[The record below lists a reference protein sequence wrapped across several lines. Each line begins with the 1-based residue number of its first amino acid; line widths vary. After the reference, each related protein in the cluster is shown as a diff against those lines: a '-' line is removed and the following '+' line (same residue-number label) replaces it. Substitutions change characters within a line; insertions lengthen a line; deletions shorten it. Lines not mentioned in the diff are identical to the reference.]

1 MLSYTVPDIVKVYDG
16 ANYGMLGSNGELI
29 VPCSYDSCEISEDGA
44 YITADRQKDEY
55 GNYTE
60 CTLFDSNGNKIETF
74 DTGIYNVG
82 VFRKIS
88 NAA

>member
-1 MLSYTVPDIVKVYDG
+1 M
-16 ANYGMLGSNGELI
+16 
-29 VPCSYDSCEISEDGA
+29 EI
-44 YITADRQKDEY
+44 
-55 GNYTE
+55 YTE

>member
-1 MLSYTVPDIVKVYDG
+1 MAKEV
-16 ANYGMLGSNGELI
+16 
-29 VPCSYDSCEISEDGA
+29 
-44 YITADRQKDEY
+44 ITYEY

-60 CTLFDSNGNKIETF
+60 CTLFDSNGNEIRTF

-82 VFRKIS
+82 TFQKIL

>member
-1 MLSYTVPDIVKVYDG
+1 MNVNMIQHM
-16 ANYGMLGSNGELI
+16 NLI
-29 VPCSYDSCEISEDGA
+29 
-44 YITADRQKDEY
+44 RM
-55 GNYTE
+55 
-60 CTLFDSNGNKIETF
+60 DSNGNKIETF